1 MSNSSDKQLY
11 SVILPTYNERENL
24 PLMMYLLDKHLT
36 SNDIQYEVI
45 VVEDNSP
52 DGTLE
57 VAKKLQVKYMH
68 VFLRGDAVY

>member
-1 MSNSSDKQLY
+1 MSNSSDNKQLY

-36 SNDIQYEVI
+36 SNDIRYEVI

-57 VAKKLQVKYMH
+57 VAKKLQVKYPDI
-68 VFLRGDAVY
+68 L